1 MEARGKGFRAAAEV
15 HAGAY
20 GARLQEESLF
30 PNRTLSLKRV
40 DWNLNGERNPQN
52 RGVSKYKRIS
62 WDEAIDIIASEIK
75 RIIKTYGPYA
85 ILAQGRATARRK

>member
-1 MEARGKGFRAAAEV
+1 
-15 HAGAY
+15 
-20 GARLQEESLF
+20 
-30 PNRTLSLKRV
+30 V